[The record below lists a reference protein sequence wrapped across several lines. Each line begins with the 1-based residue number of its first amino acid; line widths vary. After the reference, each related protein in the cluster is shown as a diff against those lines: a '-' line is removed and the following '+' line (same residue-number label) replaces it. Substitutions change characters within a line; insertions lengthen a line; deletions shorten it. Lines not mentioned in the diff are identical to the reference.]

1 MGKRNVKMKIKAWKK
16 TNTKH
21 YNSRKL
27 SWRKKYLKLY
37 IERVY
42 RTLDNGDPKLP
53 ISSHTQ
59 VK

>member
-1 MGKRNVKMKIKAWKK
+1 MG
-16 TNTKH
+16 
-21 YNSRKL
+21 RKQIL
-27 SWRKKYLKLY
+27 NIITQENFPEEKKYLKLY

-42 RTLDNGDPKLP
+42 HTLDNGDPKLP